1 MDHHVKFSLF
11 IKCSLK
17 VNTIFFWNFLEV
29 HFILFAL
36 FPSNSLYNISL
47 AGESLT
53 HVKFFGSDNTM
64 WWFATP
70 LEMISFLC
78 ISYCGWEKR
87 WMRADCNVLT
97 SGNQLFLFPPLW
109 NRSLH
114 NNSLPFTCSLKSWM
128 AFILARMLFTRLL
141 WSCWKLIIETG
152 IFIYL
157 LTPRVSSI

>member
-1 MDHHVKFSLF
+1 MDRHVKFSLF